1 MLNALDFCSQW
12 ACAIGHLPEAV
23 RLSHEDRGP
32 FSSVE
37 ETRAM
42 PFWLEDCL
50 CCRVER
56 ELLLV
61 VVGFFFFFVHF
72 KFASVMFFQHHRDL

>member
-12 ACAIGHLPEAV
+12 ACAIGHLPEAL

-42 PFWLEDCL
+42 PFWLEDSL
-50 CCRVER
+50 CCHVER

-61 VVGFFFFFVHF
+61 VVEFFFVHF
-72 KFASVMFFQHHRDL
+72 KFASVMFFQHH